1 MNTSG
6 EVADLMAK
14 EAIQMTESAVKLTA
28 LGVKNL
34 AAIVMALANDDGKT
48 EGVAKLKQM
57 LKTGKQLC
65 IMQIK
70 ETDLKKFNAE
80 AKNYGIMYR
89 PVADKTNDNGLC
101 DVIAFQDDI
110 PRLNYIMEKLGY
122 SATEHEIEPEV
133 PEQTEVTSDNTK
145 DENSKNRPSRAER
158 TNENPH
164 GNKSIAFEDTAKTDS
179 GIKPSVRKK
188 IEDIKADLEEK
199 KKPAPEK
206 EKAAAAAYLHLT
218 GVKPTA
224 KELAAIRTDDVR
236 IALLRAAL
244 GSVADRAIIPMYDWL
259 GLGAEAHLNTPGK
272 LGGNWA
278 WRAADGFAAKAL
290 AKTIHDECSVY
301 CRV

>member
-70 ETDLKKFNAE
+70 EADLKKFNSE

-122 SATEHEIEPEV
+122 SAPEQDIEPEA
-133 PEQTEVTSDNTK
+133 PEQTEISPDKSK
-145 DENSKNRPSRAER
+145 DEPSKNRQPRAER
-158 TNENPH
+158 KNENPH
-164 GNKSIAFEDTAKTDS
+164 GSKSISLEGTAKTDS

-206 EKAAAAAYLHLT
+206 EKAIQHKQPQQKKRKKKKQK
-218 GVKPTA
+218 GR
-224 KELAAIRTDDVR
+224 E
-236 IALLRAAL
+236 
-244 GSVADRAIIPMYDWL
+244 
-259 GLGAEAHLNTPGK
+259 
-272 LGGNWA
+272 
-278 WRAADGFAAKAL
+278 
-290 AKTIHDECSVY
+290 
-301 CRV
+301 

>member
-70 ETDLKKFNAE
+70 EADLKKFNAE

-122 SATEHEIEPEV
+122 SATEHEIEPEA
-133 PEQTEVTSDNTK
+133 PEQTEVISDNTK

-164 GNKSIAFEDTAKTDS
+164 GNKSISFEDTAKTDS
-179 GIKPSVRKK
+179 GTKPSVRKK

-206 EKAAAAAYLHLT
+206 EKAIQHKQPQQKKRKKKNRK
-218 GVKPTA
+218 GR
-224 KELAAIRTDDVR
+224 E
-236 IALLRAAL
+236 
-244 GSVADRAIIPMYDWL
+244 
-259 GLGAEAHLNTPGK
+259 
-272 LGGNWA
+272 
-278 WRAADGFAAKAL
+278 
-290 AKTIHDECSVY
+290 
-301 CRV
+301 

>member
-70 ETDLKKFNAE
+70 EADLKKFNAE

-122 SATEHEIEPEV
+122 SATEHDIEPEA
-133 PEQTEVTSDNTK
+133 PEQAEAPPDKGK

-164 GNKSIAFEDTAKTDS
+164 GNKSISFEDTAKTDS

-206 EKAAAAAYLHLT
+206 EKAIQHKQPQQKKRKKKNRK
-218 GVKPTA
+218 GR
-224 KELAAIRTDDVR
+224 E
-236 IALLRAAL
+236 
-244 GSVADRAIIPMYDWL
+244 
-259 GLGAEAHLNTPGK
+259 
-272 LGGNWA
+272 
-278 WRAADGFAAKAL
+278 
-290 AKTIHDECSVY
+290 
-301 CRV
+301 

>member
-48 EGVAKLKQM
+48 EGIAKLKQM

-101 DVIAFQDDI
+101 DIIAFHDDI

-122 SATEHEIEPEV
+122 SAPEQDIEPEA
-133 PEQTEVTSDNTK
+133 PDQTEMPPNKSE
-145 DENSKNRPSRAER
+145 DEPSKNRQPRAER
-158 TNENPH
+158 KYENPH
-164 GNKSIAFEDTAKTDS
+164 GSKSISLEGTARTDNAT
-179 GIKPSVRKK
+179 KPSVRKK
-188 IEDIKADLEEK
+188 IEDIKADLKAK
-199 KKPAPEK
+199 KKSAPEM
-206 EKAAAAAYLHLT
+206 EKTVQHT
-218 GVKPTA
+218 NPQKKKRKKKQKGR
-224 KELAAIRTDDVR
+224 E
-236 IALLRAAL
+236 
-244 GSVADRAIIPMYDWL
+244 
-259 GLGAEAHLNTPGK
+259 
-272 LGGNWA
+272 
-278 WRAADGFAAKAL
+278 
-290 AKTIHDECSVY
+290 
-301 CRV
+301 

>member
-65 IMQIK
+65 IMHIK
-70 ETDLKKFNAE
+70 EADLKKFNAE

-122 SATEHEIEPEV
+122 SATEHDIEPEA
-133 PEQTEVTSDNTK
+133 PEQAEAPPDKAK

-164 GNKSIAFEDTAKTDS
+164 GNKSISFEDTAKT
-179 GIKPSVRKK
+179 GNGTKPSVRKK

-206 EKAAAAAYLHLT
+206 EKAIQHKQPQQKKRKKKKQK
-218 GVKPTA
+218 GR
-224 KELAAIRTDDVR
+224 E
-236 IALLRAAL
+236 
-244 GSVADRAIIPMYDWL
+244 
-259 GLGAEAHLNTPGK
+259 
-272 LGGNWA
+272 
-278 WRAADGFAAKAL
+278 
-290 AKTIHDECSVY
+290 
-301 CRV
+301 

>member
-70 ETDLKKFNAE
+70 EADLKKFNAE

-110 PRLNYIMEKLGY
+110 PRLNYIIEKLGY
-122 SATEHEIEPEV
+122 SATEHEIEPEA
-133 PEQTEVTSDNTK
+133 PEQTEIPKEQPNK
-145 DENSKNRPSRAER
+145 DEPSKNRPSRAER
-158 TNENPH
+158 KNENPH
-164 GNKSIAFEDTAKTDS
+164 GSKSISFEDTAKTGN

-206 EKAAAAAYLHLT
+206 
-218 GVKPTA
+218 
-224 KELAAIRTDDVR
+224 AIQHKQPQQKKRKKKNR
-236 IALLRAAL
+236 KGR
-244 GSVADRAIIPMYDWL
+244 
-259 GLGAEAHLNTPGK
+259 E
-272 LGGNWA
+272 
-278 WRAADGFAAKAL
+278 
-290 AKTIHDECSVY
+290 
-301 CRV
+301 

>member
-70 ETDLKKFNAE
+70 EADLKKFNAE

-110 PRLNYIMEKLGY
+110 PGLITLWKSSDIPQRNTILSRKLPNNRKLRRIRQR
-122 SATEHEIEPEV
+122 TKTQKTVRPV
-133 PEQTEVTSDNTK
+133 RREQTK
-145 DENSKNRPSRAER
+145 
-158 TNENPH
+158 
-164 GNKSIAFEDTAKTDS
+164 
-179 GIKPSVRKK
+179 
-188 IEDIKADLEEK
+188 
-199 KKPAPEK
+199 
-206 EKAAAAAYLHLT
+206 
-218 GVKPTA
+218 
-224 KELAAIRTDDVR
+224 IRTGANLSYSR
-236 IALLRAAL
+236 IRQKRTAVLNPRSERKLR
-244 GSVADRAIIPMYDWL
+244 
-259 GLGAEAHLNTPGK
+259 T
-272 LGGNWA
+272 
-278 WRAADGFAAKAL
+278 
-290 AKTIHDECSVY
+290 
-301 CRV
+301 

>member
-70 ETDLKKFNAE
+70 EADLKKFNAE

-122 SATEHEIEPEV
+122 SATEHEIEPEA
-133 PEQTEVTSDNTK
+133 PEQPEAPPDKAK
-145 DENSKNRPSRAER
+145 DENSKNRQSRAER

-164 GNKSIAFEDTAKTDS
+164 GSKSISFEDTAKTGN

-206 EKAAAAAYLHLT
+206 EKAIQHKQPQQKKRKKKNRK
-218 GVKPTA
+218 GR
-224 KELAAIRTDDVR
+224 E
-236 IALLRAAL
+236 
-244 GSVADRAIIPMYDWL
+244 
-259 GLGAEAHLNTPGK
+259 
-272 LGGNWA
+272 
-278 WRAADGFAAKAL
+278 
-290 AKTIHDECSVY
+290 
-301 CRV
+301 

>member
-70 ETDLKKFNAE
+70 EADLKKFNAE

-122 SATEHEIEPEV
+122 SATEHEIEPEA
-133 PEQTEVTSDNTK
+133 PEQAEAPPDKGK

-164 GNKSIAFEDTAKTDS
+164 GNKSISFEDTAKTDS

-206 EKAAAAAYLHLT
+206 EK
-218 GVKPTA
+218 
-224 KELAAIRTDDVR
+224 
-236 IALLRAAL
+236 
-244 GSVADRAIIPMYDWL
+244 
-259 GLGAEAHLNTPGK
+259 
-272 LGGNWA
+272 
-278 WRAADGFAAKAL
+278 
-290 AKTIHDECSVY
+290 TIQHKQPQQKKRKKKNRKGRE
-301 CRV
+301 

>member
-70 ETDLKKFNAE
+70 EADLKKFNAE

-122 SATEHEIEPEV
+122 SATEHEIEPEA
-133 PEQTEVTSDNTK
+133 PEQAEAPPDKAK

-164 GNKSIAFEDTAKTDS
+164 GNKSISFEDTAKTGN

-188 IEDIKADLEEK
+188 IENIKADLEKK

-206 EKAAAAAYLHLT
+206 EKAIQHKQPQQKKRKKKNRK
-218 GVKPTA
+218 GR
-224 KELAAIRTDDVR
+224 E
-236 IALLRAAL
+236 
-244 GSVADRAIIPMYDWL
+244 
-259 GLGAEAHLNTPGK
+259 
-272 LGGNWA
+272 
-278 WRAADGFAAKAL
+278 
-290 AKTIHDECSVY
+290 
-301 CRV
+301 

>member
-48 EGVAKLKQM
+48 EGIAKLKQM

-145 DENSKNRPSRAER
+145 DENSKNRPSRAEK
-158 TNENPH
+158 TNENLH
-164 GNKSIAFEDTAKTDS
+164 GSKSISFEDTAKT
-179 GIKPSVRKK
+179 GNGTKPSVRKK

-206 EKAAAAAYLHLT
+206 EKAIQHRQPQQKKRKKKNRK
-218 GVKPTA
+218 GR
-224 KELAAIRTDDVR
+224 E
-236 IALLRAAL
+236 
-244 GSVADRAIIPMYDWL
+244 
-259 GLGAEAHLNTPGK
+259 
-272 LGGNWA
+272 
-278 WRAADGFAAKAL
+278 
-290 AKTIHDECSVY
+290 
-301 CRV
+301 

>member
-28 LGVKNL
+28 LDVKNL

-48 EGVAKLKQM
+48 EGIAKLKQM

-70 ETDLKKFNAE
+70 EADLKKFNAE

-89 PVADKTNDNGLC
+89 PVADMTNDNGLC

-122 SATEHEIEPEV
+122 SATEHEIEPEA
-133 PEQTEVTSDNTK
+133 PEQAEAPPDKAK
-145 DENSKNRPSRAER
+145 DENSKKRPSRAER

-164 GNKSIAFEDTAKTDS
+164 GSKSISFEGTAKTDN
-179 GIKPSVRKK
+179 GTKPSVRKK
-188 IEDIKADLEEK
+188 IEDIKTDLKEK
-199 KKPAPEK
+199 KKTAPEK
-206 EKAAAAAYLHLT
+206 EKAIQHKQPQQKKRKKKNRK
-218 GVKPTA
+218 GR
-224 KELAAIRTDDVR
+224 E
-236 IALLRAAL
+236 
-244 GSVADRAIIPMYDWL
+244 
-259 GLGAEAHLNTPGK
+259 
-272 LGGNWA
+272 
-278 WRAADGFAAKAL
+278 
-290 AKTIHDECSVY
+290 
-301 CRV
+301 

>member
-122 SATEHEIEPEV
+122 SATEHEIEPEA
-133 PEQTEVTSDNTK
+133 PEQAEAPPDKAK

-164 GNKSIAFEDTAKTDS
+164 GNKSISFEDTAKTGN

-199 KKPAPEK
+199 KKPVPEK
-206 EKAAAAAYLHLT
+206 EKAIQHKQPQQKKRKKKNRK
-218 GVKPTA
+218 GR
-224 KELAAIRTDDVR
+224 E
-236 IALLRAAL
+236 
-244 GSVADRAIIPMYDWL
+244 
-259 GLGAEAHLNTPGK
+259 
-272 LGGNWA
+272 
-278 WRAADGFAAKAL
+278 
-290 AKTIHDECSVY
+290 
-301 CRV
+301 

>member
-70 ETDLKKFNAE
+70 EADLKKFNAE

-122 SATEHEIEPEV
+122 SATEHEIEPEA
-133 PEQTEVTSDNTK
+133 PEQAEAPPDKAK

-164 GNKSIAFEDTAKTDS
+164 GNKSISFEDTAKTGN

-206 EKAAAAAYLHLT
+206 EKAIQHKQPQQKKRKKKNRK
-218 GVKPTA
+218 GR
-224 KELAAIRTDDVR
+224 E
-236 IALLRAAL
+236 
-244 GSVADRAIIPMYDWL
+244 
-259 GLGAEAHLNTPGK
+259 
-272 LGGNWA
+272 
-278 WRAADGFAAKAL
+278 
-290 AKTIHDECSVY
+290 
-301 CRV
+301 

>member
-48 EGVAKLKQM
+48 EGIAKLKQM

-70 ETDLKKFNAE
+70 ETDLKKFNDA
-80 AKNYGIMYR
+80 AINYGIMYR

-101 DVIAFQDDI
+101 DIIAFHDDI

-122 SATEHEIEPEV
+122 SAPEQDIEPEA
-133 PEQTEVTSDNTK
+133 PEQTEIPPEKAK
-145 DENSKNRPSRAER
+145 DEPSKNRQPRAER
-158 TNENPH
+158 KNENPH
-164 GNKSIAFEDTAKTDS
+164 GSKSISFEDTAKTDS
-179 GIKPSVRKK
+179 GTKPSVRKK
-188 IEDIKADLEEK
+188 IEEIKADLEEK

-206 EKAAAAAYLHLT
+206 EKAIQHKQPQQKKRKKKNRK
-218 GVKPTA
+218 GR
-224 KELAAIRTDDVR
+224 E
-236 IALLRAAL
+236 
-244 GSVADRAIIPMYDWL
+244 
-259 GLGAEAHLNTPGK
+259 
-272 LGGNWA
+272 
-278 WRAADGFAAKAL
+278 
-290 AKTIHDECSVY
+290 
-301 CRV
+301 

>member
-70 ETDLKKFNAE
+70 EADLKKFNAE

-122 SATEHEIEPEV
+122 SATEHEIEPEA
-133 PEQTEVTSDNTK
+133 PEQAEAPPDKAK

-164 GNKSIAFEDTAKTDS
+164 GRKSILFEDTAKT
-179 GIKPSVRKK
+179 GNGTKPSVRKK

-206 EKAAAAAYLHLT
+206 EKAIQHKQPQQKKRKKKNRK
-218 GVKPTA
+218 GR
-224 KELAAIRTDDVR
+224 E
-236 IALLRAAL
+236 
-244 GSVADRAIIPMYDWL
+244 
-259 GLGAEAHLNTPGK
+259 
-272 LGGNWA
+272 
-278 WRAADGFAAKAL
+278 
-290 AKTIHDECSVY
+290 
-301 CRV
+301 

>member
-70 ETDLKKFNAE
+70 EADLKKFNAE

-122 SATEHEIEPEV
+122 SATEHEIEPEA
-133 PEQTEVTSDNTK
+133 PEQAEAPPDKAK

-164 GNKSIAFEDTAKTDS
+164 GNKSILFEYTAKT
-179 GIKPSVRKK
+179 GNGTKPSVRKK

-199 KKPAPEK
+199 KKPTPEK
-206 EKAAAAAYLHLT
+206 EKAIQHKQPQQKKRKKKNRK
-218 GVKPTA
+218 GR
-224 KELAAIRTDDVR
+224 E
-236 IALLRAAL
+236 
-244 GSVADRAIIPMYDWL
+244 
-259 GLGAEAHLNTPGK
+259 
-272 LGGNWA
+272 
-278 WRAADGFAAKAL
+278 
-290 AKTIHDECSVY
+290 
-301 CRV
+301 

>member
-1 MNTSG
+1 MNTSR

-70 ETDLKKFNAE
+70 EADLKKFNAE

-158 TNENPH
+158 INENPH
-164 GNKSIAFEDTAKTDS
+164 GNKSISFEDTAKTDS

-199 KKPAPEK
+199 KKPTPEK
-206 EKAAAAAYLHLT
+206 EKAIQHKQPQQKKRKKKNRK
-218 GVKPTA
+218 GR
-224 KELAAIRTDDVR
+224 E
-236 IALLRAAL
+236 
-244 GSVADRAIIPMYDWL
+244 
-259 GLGAEAHLNTPGK
+259 
-272 LGGNWA
+272 
-278 WRAADGFAAKAL
+278 
-290 AKTIHDECSVY
+290 
-301 CRV
+301 

>member
-70 ETDLKKFNAE
+70 EADLKKFNAE

-89 PVADKTNDNGLC
+89 PVADKTNDNGLY

-164 GNKSIAFEDTAKTDS
+164 GNKSISFEDTAKT
-179 GIKPSVRKK
+179 GNGTKPSVRKK

-206 EKAAAAAYLHLT
+206 EKAIQHKQPQQKKRKKKNRK
-218 GVKPTA
+218 GR
-224 KELAAIRTDDVR
+224 E
-236 IALLRAAL
+236 
-244 GSVADRAIIPMYDWL
+244 
-259 GLGAEAHLNTPGK
+259 
-272 LGGNWA
+272 
-278 WRAADGFAAKAL
+278 
-290 AKTIHDECSVY
+290 
-301 CRV
+301 

>member
-70 ETDLKKFNAE
+70 EADLKKFNAE

-122 SATEHEIEPEV
+122 SATEHEIEPEA
-133 PEQTEVTSDNTK
+133 PEQAEAPPDKAK

-164 GNKSIAFEDTAKTDS
+164 GNKSISFEDTAKTDS
-179 GIKPSVRKK
+179 GTKPSVREK

-206 EKAAAAAYLHLT
+206 EKAIQHKQPQQKKRKKKNRK
-218 GVKPTA
+218 GR
-224 KELAAIRTDDVR
+224 E
-236 IALLRAAL
+236 
-244 GSVADRAIIPMYDWL
+244 
-259 GLGAEAHLNTPGK
+259 
-272 LGGNWA
+272 
-278 WRAADGFAAKAL
+278 
-290 AKTIHDECSVY
+290 
-301 CRV
+301 

>member
-70 ETDLKKFNAE
+70 EADLKKFNAE

-122 SATEHEIEPEV
+122 SATEHDIEPEA
-133 PEQTEVTSDNTK
+133 PEQAEAPPDKAK
-145 DENSKNRPSRAER
+145 DENSKNHPSRAEK
-158 TNENPH
+158 TNENLH
-164 GNKSIAFEDTAKTDS
+164 GSKSISFEDTAKTDN
-179 GIKPSVRKK
+179 GTKPSVRKK
-188 IEDIKADLEEK
+188 IEDIKADLKEK

-206 EKAAAAAYLHLT
+206 EKAIQHKQPQQKKRKKKKQK
-218 GVKPTA
+218 GR
-224 KELAAIRTDDVR
+224 E
-236 IALLRAAL
+236 
-244 GSVADRAIIPMYDWL
+244 
-259 GLGAEAHLNTPGK
+259 
-272 LGGNWA
+272 
-278 WRAADGFAAKAL
+278 
-290 AKTIHDECSVY
+290 
-301 CRV
+301 

>member
-70 ETDLKKFNAE
+70 EADLKKFNAE

-122 SATEHEIEPEV
+122 SATEHEIEPEA
-133 PEQTEVTSDNTK
+133 PEQAEAPPDKGK

-158 TNENPH
+158 INENPH
-164 GNKSIAFEDTAKTDS
+164 GNKSISFEDTAKTDS

-206 EKAAAAAYLHLT
+206 EKAIQHKQPQQKKRKKKNRK
-218 GVKPTA
+218 GR
-224 KELAAIRTDDVR
+224 E
-236 IALLRAAL
+236 
-244 GSVADRAIIPMYDWL
+244 
-259 GLGAEAHLNTPGK
+259 
-272 LGGNWA
+272 
-278 WRAADGFAAKAL
+278 
-290 AKTIHDECSVY
+290 
-301 CRV
+301 

>member
-70 ETDLKKFNAE
+70 EADLKKFNAE

-122 SATEHEIEPEV
+122 SATEHEIEPEA
-133 PEQTEVTSDNTK
+133 PEQAEAPPDKGK

-158 TNENPH
+158 TNENLH
-164 GNKSIAFEDTAKTDS
+164 GSKSISFEDTAKTDS

-206 EKAAAAAYLHLT
+206 EKAIQRKQPQQKKRKKKNRK
-218 GVKPTA
+218 GR
-224 KELAAIRTDDVR
+224 E
-236 IALLRAAL
+236 
-244 GSVADRAIIPMYDWL
+244 
-259 GLGAEAHLNTPGK
+259 
-272 LGGNWA
+272 
-278 WRAADGFAAKAL
+278 
-290 AKTIHDECSVY
+290 
-301 CRV
+301 

>member
-122 SATEHEIEPEV
+122 SATEHEIEPEA
-133 PEQTEVTSDNTK
+133 PEQAEAPPDKAK

-164 GNKSIAFEDTAKTDS
+164 GNKSISFEDTAKT
-179 GIKPSVRKK
+179 GNGTKPSVKKK

-199 KKPAPEK
+199 KKPVPEK
-206 EKAAAAAYLHLT
+206 EKAIQHKQPQQKKRKKKNRK
-218 GVKPTA
+218 GR
-224 KELAAIRTDDVR
+224 E
-236 IALLRAAL
+236 
-244 GSVADRAIIPMYDWL
+244 
-259 GLGAEAHLNTPGK
+259 
-272 LGGNWA
+272 
-278 WRAADGFAAKAL
+278 
-290 AKTIHDECSVY
+290 
-301 CRV
+301 

>member
-70 ETDLKKFNAE
+70 EADLKKFNAE

-122 SATEHEIEPEV
+122 SATEHDIEPEA
-133 PEQTEVTSDNTK
+133 PEQAEAPPDKAK
-145 DENSKNRPSRAER
+145 DENLKNRQSRAEK
-158 TNENPH
+158 TNGNLH
-164 GNKSIAFEDTAKTDS
+164 GSKSISFEDTAKTDS

-188 IEDIKADLEEK
+188 IEDIKTDLEEK

-206 EKAAAAAYLHLT
+206 EKAIQHKQPQQKKRKKKNRK
-218 GVKPTA
+218 GR
-224 KELAAIRTDDVR
+224 E
-236 IALLRAAL
+236 
-244 GSVADRAIIPMYDWL
+244 
-259 GLGAEAHLNTPGK
+259 
-272 LGGNWA
+272 
-278 WRAADGFAAKAL
+278 
-290 AKTIHDECSVY
+290 
-301 CRV
+301 

>member
-70 ETDLKKFNAE
+70 EADLKKFNAE

-145 DENSKNRPSRAER
+145 DENSKNRQPRAER
-158 TNENPH
+158 KNENPH
-164 GNKSIAFEDTAKTDS
+164 GSKSILFGDMAKTDN

-206 EKAAAAAYLHLT
+206 EKAIQHKQPQQKKRKKKRK
-218 GVKPTA
+218 GR
-224 KELAAIRTDDVR
+224 E
-236 IALLRAAL
+236 
-244 GSVADRAIIPMYDWL
+244 
-259 GLGAEAHLNTPGK
+259 
-272 LGGNWA
+272 
-278 WRAADGFAAKAL
+278 
-290 AKTIHDECSVY
+290 
-301 CRV
+301 

>member
-122 SATEHEIEPEV
+122 SATEHEIEPEA
-133 PEQTEVTSDNTK
+133 PEQAEAPPDKAK

-164 GNKSIAFEDTAKTDS
+164 GNKSISFEDTAKTDS
-179 GIKPSVRKK
+179 GTKPSVRKK

-206 EKAAAAAYLHLT
+206 EKAIQHKQPQQKKRKKKNRK
-218 GVKPTA
+218 GR
-224 KELAAIRTDDVR
+224 E
-236 IALLRAAL
+236 
-244 GSVADRAIIPMYDWL
+244 
-259 GLGAEAHLNTPGK
+259 
-272 LGGNWA
+272 
-278 WRAADGFAAKAL
+278 
-290 AKTIHDECSVY
+290 
-301 CRV
+301 

>member
-70 ETDLKKFNAE
+70 EADLKKFNAE

-145 DENSKNRPSRAER
+145 DENSKNRPSRAKK

-164 GNKSIAFEDTAKTDS
+164 GSKSISFEDTAKT
-179 GIKPSVRKK
+179 GNGTKPSVRKK

-206 EKAAAAAYLHLT
+206 EKAIQHKQPQQKKRKKKNRK
-218 GVKPTA
+218 GR
-224 KELAAIRTDDVR
+224 E
-236 IALLRAAL
+236 
-244 GSVADRAIIPMYDWL
+244 
-259 GLGAEAHLNTPGK
+259 
-272 LGGNWA
+272 
-278 WRAADGFAAKAL
+278 
-290 AKTIHDECSVY
+290 
-301 CRV
+301 

>member
-70 ETDLKKFNAE
+70 EADLKKFNAE

-133 PEQTEVTSDNTK
+133 PEQTEIPKEQPNK
-145 DENSKNRPSRAER
+145 DEPSKNRPSRAER
-158 TNENPH
+158 KNENPH
-164 GNKSIAFEDTAKTDS
+164 GNKSILFEDTAKTGS

-206 EKAAAAAYLHLT
+206 EKAIQHKQPQQKKRQALALQKQAD
-218 GVKPTA
+218 
-224 KELAAIRTDDVR
+224 KELRENEHKR
-236 IALLRAAL
+236 R
-244 GSVADRAIIPMYDWL
+244 SR
-259 GLGAEAHLNTPGK
+259 
-272 LGGNWA
+272 
-278 WRAADGFAAKAL
+278 
-290 AKTIHDECSVY
+290 
-301 CRV
+301 

>member
-70 ETDLKKFNAE
+70 EADLKKFNSE

-122 SATEHEIEPEV
+122 SAPEQEVEPET
-133 PEQTEVTSDNTK
+133 PEQPETSVNEEHSKERDNS
-145 DENSKNRPSRAER
+145 SKNRQTRAEQA
-158 TNENPH
+158 NENPH
-164 GNKSIAFEDTAKTDS
+164 GSKSTSFGDTAKTDS
-179 GIKPSVRKK
+179 GTKPSVRKK
-188 IEDIKADLEEK
+188 IEEIKAEQSQK
-199 KKPAPEK
+199 KKAALEK
-206 EKAAAAAYLHLT
+206 EK
-218 GVKPTA
+218 
-224 KELAAIRTDDVR
+224 
-236 IALLRAAL
+236 
-244 GSVADRAIIPMYDWL
+244 SVQ
-259 GLGAEAHLNTPGK
+259 HTPPQNKKRKKKKQKG
-272 LGGNWA
+272 
-278 WRAADGFAAKAL
+278 R
-290 AKTIHDECSVY
+290 E
-301 CRV
+301 

>member
-48 EGVAKLKQM
+48 EGIAKLKQM

-70 ETDLKKFNAE
+70 EADLKKFNSE

-110 PRLNYIMEKLGY
+110 PRLNYIMEKLEY

-133 PEQTEVTSDNTK
+133 PEQAEAPPDKGK

-158 TNENPH
+158 TNENTH
-164 GNKSIAFEDTAKTDS
+164 GSKSILFEDTAKT
-179 GIKPSVRKK
+179 GNGTKPSVRKK

-206 EKAAAAAYLHLT
+206 EKAIQHKQPQQKKRKKKNRK
-218 GVKPTA
+218 GR
-224 KELAAIRTDDVR
+224 E
-236 IALLRAAL
+236 
-244 GSVADRAIIPMYDWL
+244 
-259 GLGAEAHLNTPGK
+259 
-272 LGGNWA
+272 
-278 WRAADGFAAKAL
+278 
-290 AKTIHDECSVY
+290 
-301 CRV
+301 

>member
-70 ETDLKKFNAE
+70 EADLKKFNAE

-122 SATEHEIEPEV
+122 SATEHDIEPEA
-133 PEQTEVTSDNTK
+133 PEQAEAPPDKAK

-164 GNKSIAFEDTAKTDS
+164 GNKSISFEDTAKTDS

-206 EKAAAAAYLHLT
+206 EKAIQHKQPQQKKRKKKNRK
-218 GVKPTA
+218 GR
-224 KELAAIRTDDVR
+224 E
-236 IALLRAAL
+236 
-244 GSVADRAIIPMYDWL
+244 
-259 GLGAEAHLNTPGK
+259 
-272 LGGNWA
+272 
-278 WRAADGFAAKAL
+278 
-290 AKTIHDECSVY
+290 
-301 CRV
+301 